1 MCTIIVVS
9 IEEKIREYKL
19 QWFEYMQGH
28 PLDTV
33 IKRYSCHFARVLEE
47 GVVGQKKNGLKQ

>member
-1 MCTIIVVS
+1 MCGKFIKDQIYNNTLCAQLSMVS

-19 QWFEYMQGH
+19 QWFEYMQGR

-33 IKRYSCHFARVLEE
+33 IKRYIMSFY
-47 GVVGQKKNGLKQ
+47 